1 MTQEECPF
9 RSSRV
14 LHDDK
19 GEFHLC
25 NREGGDCECI
35 PSGCP
40 YLIAKNSKLNLPDLP
55 GYVQIDNEQGVCI
68 DSLQVQETCKENQ
81 DSFTSLEEAAKEYM
95 KKARKHLFDDSPIGR
110 ADDAFIAGAE
120 WQKGQDEPYMK
131 RNNLELSLMLENA
144 RKSGILE
151 GKAEM
156 MKDAVEAE
164 ITVGRLPED
173 WSLAYNPDGLHNALR
188 KFKSGDKVKI
198 IIVEQDGKDKQEIHP

>member
-55 GYVQIDNEQGVCI
+55 GYVQIDDEQGVCI
-68 DSLQVQETCKENQ
+68 DSLQVQESCKENT
-81 DSFTSLEEAAKEYM
+81 DSFTDDLDAEIEMQWDSFNKHLADYDGESEEVVWLNWNSFKDVACYFYELGKQSKEPVSHDSEEAAKE
-95 KKARKHLFDDSPIGR
+95 
-110 ADDAFIAGAE
+110 
-120 WQKGQDEPYMK
+120 
-131 RNNLELSLMLENA
+131 
-144 RKSGILE
+144 
-151 GKAEM
+151 
-156 MKDAVEAE
+156 
-164 ITVGRLPED
+164 
-173 WSLAYNPDGLHNALR
+173 
-188 KFKSGDKVKI
+188 FKNFKNK
-198 IIVEQDGKDKQEIHP
+198 

>member
-9 RSSRV
+9 RSSKA
-14 LHDDK
+14 LHDGQGD
-19 GEFHLC
+19 FYLC

-55 GYVQIDNEQGVCI
+55 GYVQINN
-68 DSLQVQETCKENQ
+68 KEGEK
-81 DSFTSLEEAAKEYM
+81 SEIPTSLEEAAKEYE
-95 KKARKHLFDDSPIGR
+95 FSCYQR
-110 ADDAFIAGAE
+110 ACFHPEHKWPSTTKDAFIAGAE
-120 WQKGQDEPYMK
+120 WQKGQDQPYMK

-156 MKDAVEAE
+156 IEEAVEGE
-164 ITVGRLPED
+164 IGYWNQRGLSIRLDQSLEKIGYDED
-173 WSLAYNPDGLHNALR
+173 T
-188 KFKSGDKVKI
+188 KVKI
-198 IIVEQDGKDKQEIHP
+198 IIIKQ

>member
-55 GYVQIDNEQGVCI
+55 GYVQIDN
-68 DSLQVQETCKENQ
+68 KEGEK
-81 DSFTSLEEAAKEYM
+81 SEIPTSLEEVANEYGRENVHYWYDEEIGDGAIYDDFEDLKVGFIEGAKWHE
-95 KKARKHLFDDSPIGR
+95 
-110 ADDAFIAGAE
+110 
-120 WQKGQDEPYMK
+120 QQ
-131 RNNLELSLMLENA
+131 
-144 RKSGILE
+144 
-151 GKAEM
+151 M
-156 MKDAVEAE
+156 MKEAVEAE
-164 ITVGRLPED
+164 ITVGRLPDD
-173 WSLAYNPDGLHNALR
+173 WSLAYNPDELHRALL

-198 IIVEQDGKDKQEIHP
+198 IIVKNGKDK

>member
-55 GYVQIDNEQGVCI
+55 GYVQIDDEQGVCI
-68 DSLQVQETCKENQ
+68 DSLQVQESCKENAE
-81 DSFTSLEEAAKEYM
+81 SFTSLEEAAEELFETIEIQEHENIFEDTF
-95 KKARKHLFDDSPIGR
+95 KKI
-110 ADDAFIAGAE
+110 FIAGAE
-120 WQKGQDEPYMK
+120 WQRVQDEPYMK

-144 RKSGILE
+144 RKGGILE

-156 MKDAVEAE
+156 MKDAVEGE
-164 ITVGRLPED
+164 IGYWNQRGLSIRLDQSLEKLGYDED
-173 WSLAYNPDGLHNALR
+173 T
-188 KFKSGDKVKI
+188 KVEVI
-198 IIVEQDGKDKQEIHP
+198 IKKKD

>member
-55 GYVQIDNEQGVCI
+55 GYVQIDDEQGVCI

-81 DSFTSLEEAAKEYM
+81 DSFTSLEEAAKEY
-95 KKARKHLFDDSPIGR
+95 ATTHLRNNEFPTADS
-110 ADDAFIAGAE
+110 AFIEGAKWHE
-120 WQKGQDEPYMK
+120 QQMIKEAVDGYVTFNYDAQKEGLPCVTVIADE
-131 RNNLELSLMLENA
+131 
-144 RKSGILE
+144 KSMEFYESRG
-151 GKAEM
+151 
-156 MKDAVEAE
+156 
-164 ITVGRLPED
+164 
-173 WSLAYNPDGLHNALR
+173 
-188 KFKSGDKVKI
+188 FKLGDKVKV
-198 IIVEQDGKDKQEIHP
+198 IIVKK

>member
-55 GYVQIDNEQGVCI
+55 GYVQIDDEQGVCI
-68 DSLQVQETCKENQ
+68 DSLQVPETCKENQ
-81 DSFTSLEEAAKEYM
+81 DSFTSLEEAADDLFETIEIQEHENIFEDTF
-95 KKARKHLFDDSPIGR
+95 KKI
-110 ADDAFIAGAE
+110 FIAGAE
-120 WQKGQDEPYMK
+120 WQKSHLTVEDIK
-131 RNNLELSLMLENA
+131 TILDLSFWNNDPQ
-144 RKSGILE
+144 KILE
-151 GKAEM
+151 EYN
-156 MKDAVEAE
+156 
-164 ITVGRLPED
+164 RLCD
-173 WSLAYNPDGLHNALR
+173 TS
-188 KFKSGDKVKI
+188 KVTRR
-198 IIVEQDGKDKQEIHP
+198 